1 MRGCYAS
8 GVRPMRFISFAMR
21 WFVVA
26 AAILFGGWRT
36 TASSQPVTTY
46 EADDVLRQYAATL
59 QSGGHGVIRDA
70 SELPYPKEVIR
81 IVLQHAIKVS
91 KEDKQTL
98 EMLKS
103 AYVALADFQRL
114 TKEERD
120 ALAVLEEG
128 ALSGLSTAE
137 QAERISQ
144 AGKIYAPVVARY
156 RAELDD
162 IGKELGLSPRPPASP
177 ARPSGGR

>member
-1 MRGCYAS
+1 M
-8 GVRPMRFISFAMR
+8 
-21 WFVVA
+21 
-26 AAILFGGWRT
+26 
-36 TASSQPVTTY
+36 TTY

-103 AYVALADFQRL
+103 AYVALA
-114 TKEERD
+114 
-120 ALAVLEEG
+120 LAVLEEG

>member
-1 MRGCYAS
+1 
-8 GVRPMRFISFAMR
+8 MRFISFAMR

-103 AYVALADFQRL
+103 AYVALA
-114 TKEERD
+114 
-120 ALAVLEEG
+120 LAVLEEG